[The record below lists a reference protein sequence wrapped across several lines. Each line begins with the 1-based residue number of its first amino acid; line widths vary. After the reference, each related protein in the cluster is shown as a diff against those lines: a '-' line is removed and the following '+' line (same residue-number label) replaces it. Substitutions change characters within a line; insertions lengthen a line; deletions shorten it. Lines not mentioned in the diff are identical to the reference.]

1 MDASKE
7 QNDADLRIK
16 PLHAALF
23 LFHKVKMLSCLRGPG
38 PQDHQVALQGTD

>member
-1 MDASKE
+1 MDALEAQK
-7 QNDADLRIK
+7 DADLRIK

-23 LFHKVKMLSCLRGPG
+23 LFHKVKMLNCLRGPG

>member
-1 MDASKE
+1 MDALEAQK
-7 QNDADLRIK
+7 DADLRIK

-23 LFHKVKMLSCLRGPG
+23 LFHKVKMLKCLRGPS